1 MLSKGNFTLG
11 SDILKDY
18 SVKTKVAILSVFL
31 ICIILL
37 VAAVGIYSS
46 HSAKQALD
54 DMYHHNLMTT
64 QYLNDAN
71 NRLRS
76 INVNVSYIVQQ
87 NFTQENRQILLDDI
101 AGNLAGIRHDIE
113 ELKKLDQS
121 QRAKE
126 AIAALEGDLDTADSA
141 VKAVGSLGV
150 TPEDKAA
157 AYDKLSSITAIG
169 ANMQVLTPDNVF
181 QGKQLFETNNIQY
194 ARTLKIFAAIIFV
207 SLILGILMS
216 RIIANNISA
225 PLNTSI
231 EHLNAVA
238 AGDLSR
244 AIPDSLS
251 HREDEIGV
259 VVKALMKMQ
268 GFMKQVHEEAERTN
282 VVVGELEGMIEAMN
296 NETQDMSAVTEEMS
310 AGMEETAASTA
321 SMQQVSNHLSE
332 EIRGTVGVMKKSEA
346 YTQEI
351 STRAT
356 ELKIKM
362 EQAQEASQRVYES
375 SKGSVEAAI
384 ESAKVV
390 EQISQL
396 TQAITDVAE
405 QTNLLALNASIEA
418 ARAGD
423 QGRGFSV
430 VAGEVAKLAEQ
441 SQGTAEKIKSLTGEV
456 TSAMQALSKSAFD
469 LLALL
474 DGDVRK
480 DYAQM
485 DDTAVRYKED
495 AEYFL
500 KAAKESTKTSEVLL
514 QSVENMN
521 HSMEEIG
528 RATHES
534 ADGNTRIAENI
545 VGMAEKYADILDK
558 VQSFKEGTERLKNL
572 VAAFS
577 G

>member
-1 MLSKGNFTLG
+1 MSNFTIG
-11 SDILKDY
+11 SEILKDY

-31 ICIILL
+31 ILTVIL
-37 VAAVGIYSS
+37 VAAVGVYSS

-54 DMYHHNLMTT
+54 DMYHRNLMTT

-87 NFTQENRQILLDDI
+87 NFTPENRQILLDDI
-101 AGNLAGIRHDIE
+101 AGNIAGIRHDIN
-113 ELKKLDQS
+113 ELKKMRLSDRAQAAVETLDQ
-121 QRAKE
+121 E
-126 AIAALEGDLDTADSA
+126 LDTADAA
-141 VKAVGSLGV
+141 VKAVGSLG
-150 TPEDKAA
+150 TAPEDKAA
-157 AYDKLSSITAIG
+157 AYSELSSLTAIA

-181 QGKQLFETNNIQY
+181 QGKLLFEANNAQY
-194 ARTLKIFAAIIFV
+194 TRTLEIFAAIILI
-207 SLILGILMS
+207 SLILGVLMS
-216 RIIANNISA
+216 RVIADNISA

-238 AGDLSR
+238 AGDLNREIPTTLSNR
-244 AIPDSLS
+244 A
-251 HREDEIGV
+251 DEIGV

-268 GFMKQVHEEAERTN
+268 GFMKQVHEEAEKTN
-282 VVVGELEGMIEAMN
+282 AVVGELETMIHAMN

-310 AGMEETAASTA
+310 AGMQETAASTA
-321 SMQQVSNHLSE
+321 SMQQVSGHLSE
-332 EIRGTVGVMKKSEA
+332 EIQSTVQAMKKSET

-351 STRAT
+351 AERAT
-356 ELKIKM
+356 NLKAKM
-362 EQAQEASQRVYES
+362 EQAQAASNRVYASTKTSMED
-375 SKGSVEAAI
+375 AI

-390 EQISQL
+390 QEIETL
-396 TQAITDVAE
+396 TQAITDIAE

-418 ARAGD
+418 ARAGE

-441 SQGTAEKIKSLTGEV
+441 SQETAEKIKSLTSQV
-456 TSAMQALSKSAFD
+456 TGAMDALSKGAFD
-469 LLALL
+469 LLHFI
-474 DGDVRK
+474 DDDIRK

-485 DDTAVRYKED
+485 DETAVQYKDD
-495 AEYFL
+495 AEFFHRT
-500 KAAKESTKTSEVLL
+500 AKSSTKSSEELL
-514 QSVENMN
+514 ASVRNMN
-521 HSMEEIG
+521 QSMEEIG

-545 VGMAEKYADILDK
+545 VGMAEKYADILEK
-558 VQSFKEGTERLKNL
+558 VQGFKEGTERLKNL

-577 G
+577 K